1 MKDRKVLDP
10 DVRGIAQELG
20 VVEGKLYSNYIV

>member
-1 MKDRKVLDP
+1 LDP

-20 VVEGKLYSNYIV
+20 VVEGKLYSNYIVWENYI